1 MTKKILIIEDD
12 EENLKLFSTILRHN
26 GHVTLEAKN
35 GMEGI
40 RLAMVE
46 NPNLILVDVHMPVMN
61 GFEVLKIIKSKPS
74 TKNIPVIALSAYPL
88 SGARNGFPD
97 GGFADCVVK
106 PIILKEFI
114 RLIEKHLQTACS

>member
-35 GMEGI
+35 GMDGI

-46 NPNLILVDVHMPVMN
+46 NPNLILVDIHIPVMN
-61 GFEVLKIIKSKPS
+61 GFEVLKIIKSEPS
-74 TKNIPVIALSAYPL
+74 TKHIPLIAISAYAMRLDSKVPHEL
-88 SGARNGFPD
+88 CFD
-97 GGFADCVVK
+97 DCVVK

-114 RLIEKHLQTACS
+114 RLIEKHLL

>member
-1 MTKKILIIEDD
+1 MQILVIEDD
-12 EENLKLFSTILRHN
+12 EDNLKLFSTILRCN

-46 NPNLILVDVHMPVMN
+46 NPNLILVDVHMAVMN
-61 GFEVLKIIKSKPS
+61 GFEVLKIIKSEPS

-88 SGARNGFPD
+88 SGARNGFPA

-106 PIILKEFI
+106 PIIMKELI
-114 RLIEKHLQTACS
+114 RIINRHL

>member
-1 MTKKILIIEDD
+1 MAKKILVIEDD
-12 EENLKLFSTILRHN
+12 EENLKLFSTILKHN
-26 GHVTLEAKN
+26 GYVTLEAKS

-40 RLAMVE
+40 RLAIVE

-61 GFEVLKIIKSKPS
+61 GFEVLKIIKSEPS
-74 TKNIPVIALSAYPL
+74 TKNIPLIALSAYPL
-88 SGARNGFPD
+88 SGTRKGFPD

-114 RLIEKHLQTACS
+114 KIINKHL

>member
-26 GHVTLEAKN
+26 GHVTFEAKN
-35 GMEGI
+35 GMDGI

-46 NPNLILVDVHMPVMN
+46 KPNLILVDVHMPVMN

-114 RLIEKHLQTACS
+114 KIIEKHLCS

>member
-1 MTKKILIIEDD
+1 MAKKILVIEDD

-74 TKNIPVIALSAYPL
+74 TKNIPVIALSAYAMRLDRKVPHEL
-88 SGARNGFPD
+88 C
-97 GGFADCVVK
+97 FADCVVK

-114 RLIEKHLQTACS
+114 KIINKHL

>member
-1 MTKKILIIEDD
+1 MAKKILIIEDD
-12 EENLKLFSTILRHN
+12 DDNLKLFSTILRCN
-26 GHVTLEAKN
+26 GYVTIEVKN

-46 NPNLILVDVHMPVMN
+46 NPNLILVDIHMPVMN
-61 GFEVLKIIKSKPS
+61 GFEVLNILKSEPS

-114 RLIEKHLQTACS
+114 RVIDNHL